1 MKELLKELCLETG
14 IPGREQKIIDIMLRE
29 LKETCDEVLVDPI
42 GNAIGVKKSLKKDA
56 KTLMIAGHMDE
67 IGFVVSHIDKNGFIR
82 FSPRGG
88 HVGRVLISQRVQIVG
103 KKNKVIGIVEG
114 SPAFLDAEGRGKVPE
129 FKHMFIDTGLN
140 LKELSKLVEV
150 GDPIVMCGDFI
161 EQGQNYISKAFD
173 NRVGCYMVLE
183 AMRRLEKKKL
193 NINVLAVGTVQEEV
207 GCRGA
212 KTASST
218 YTPDL
223 GIALD
228 VTAAFD
234 TPGVAEHEQVSKLG
248 SGVAIKIND
257 QGTISN
263 HGIVEHLKDLAK
275 KNKIKFQTEILPF
288 GGTDASGMQ
297 LFGKGAV
304 GTLSIPTRFVHS
316 PNEIINKNDL
326 EAGIKLLCKFIET
339 ADKVQLL
346 YQVSMKSLFLLSL
359 FFFQAAEA
367 SQLRWI
373 IGESNTMP
381 LARIEN
387 KEVKEGILKEV
398 AESLAKDLKQEL
410 VFVVLPRGRVIEFLK
425 ENKADGLCYI
435 RPEWFEDDKNKLQ
448 WTDLLFTNREIIV
461 QHAEDKKLSSFKDL
475 KGATF
480 GTVLNYNYRKL
491 ESLIG
496 ETVKRSDAPNMSSN
510 FLKLE
515 NNRVDYAVTDEF
527 SYRYFLSNNKH
538 QKQKLSSSVL
548 VVDDLEIRC
557 ALSKRSSLSLAQ
569 VNLSLGKMHKNGQI
583 EEVLKKYLG
592 PSLKLKYPRN

>member
-1 MKELLKELCLETG
+1 
-14 IPGREQKIIDIMLRE
+14 
-29 LKETCDEVLVDPI
+29 
-42 GNAIGVKKSLKKDA
+42 
-56 KTLMIAGHMDE
+56 
-67 IGFVVSHIDKNGFIR
+67 
-82 FSPRGG
+82 
-88 HVGRVLISQRVQIVG
+88 
-103 KKNKVIGIVEG
+103 
-114 SPAFLDAEGRGKVPE
+114 
-129 FKHMFIDTGLN
+129 
-140 LKELSKLVEV
+140 
-150 GDPIVMCGDFI
+150 
-161 EQGQNYISKAFD
+161 
-173 NRVGCYMVLE
+173 
-183 AMRRLEKKKL
+183 
-193 NINVLAVGTVQEEV
+193 
-207 GCRGA
+207 
-212 KTASST
+212 
-218 YTPDL
+218 
-223 GIALD
+223 
-228 VTAAFD
+228 
-234 TPGVAEHEQVSKLG
+234 
-248 SGVAIKIND
+248 
-257 QGTISN
+257 
-263 HGIVEHLKDLAK
+263 
-275 KNKIKFQTEILPF
+275 
-288 GGTDASGMQ
+288 
-297 LFGKGAV
+297 
-304 GTLSIPTRFVHS
+304 
-316 PNEIINKNDL
+316 
-326 EAGIKLLCKFIET
+326 
-339 ADKVQLL
+339 
-346 YQVSMKSLFLLSL
+346 MKSLFLLSL

-435 RPEWFEDDKNKLQ
+435 RHEWFEDDKNKLQ